1 MSSFLIAFSFCDLHV
16 GFCHYDQNTQIQI
29 LSEMKSHPH
38 INILEIPEWY
48 NIMYSHLLVL

>member
-1 MSSFLIAFSFCDLHV
+1 MSSFLIAFSCSDLHV

-38 INILEIPEWY
+38 INILEIPGWY
-48 NIMYSHLLVL
+48 NIMYSHESVL